1 MIEAIQIGEKTVKL
15 KATGNT
21 PRKYRELFN
30 KDLIVEMQRFIF
42 HIKDGTLTGDF
53 DFGTIERL
61 AYTMALQYDSE
72 IGTIDDWLD
81 QFDIGDIYGAMRSI
95 LGVWNRSKETTTE
108 QKKSTD
114 N

>member
-30 KDLIVEMQRFIF
+30 KDLIVEMQRFLY
-42 HIKDGTLTGDF
+42 HVKDGALVGDF

-72 IGTIDDWLD
+72 IGSIDEWLD
-81 QFDIGDIYGAMRSI
+81 QFEIGDIYGAMRNI
-95 LGVWNRSKETTTE
+95 LGVWNKTRETTVE
-108 QKKSTD
+108 QKKSID
-114 N
+114 Q